1 MTRGNAYRV
10 YVAAFLL
17 TLGPFTFFNLS
28 KTKYLQV
35 VIVIIGFLPET
46 WLKLYMLRYPIYAAE
61 QSHFCQMNP
70 VFIFESADVHHS
82 DAVAGFH
89 HNGRPRC
96 DQTG

>member
-35 VIVIIGFLPET
+35 VIVIIVFLPET

-61 QSHFCQMNP
+61 QSHFCQINFLP
-70 VFIFESADVHHS
+70 DEPCSHI
-82 DAVAGFH
+82 
-89 HNGRPRC
+89 
-96 DQTG
+96 